1 MPATSVRPVE
11 RHAELGGAF
20 FDRVELAHFPEL
32 ILRHRNHVWAARV
45 GLDGLTD
52 AEWVTYRLIRSLG
65 AACCH
70 AAWIRRALSRSSFA
84 RP

>member
-1 MPATSVRPVE
+1 MP
-11 RHAELGGAF
+11 LY
-20 FDRVELAHFPEL
+20 
-32 ILRHRNHVWAARV
+32 V
-45 GLDGLTD
+45 GLGVSQETGICVVDGDGRRTWRGKCPSRPASIAEVLRQHAPD
-52 AEWVTYRLIRSLG
+52 AVKIGTGSGLIRSLG